1 MNDKLKRLELLRS
14 TLDAYHPDY
23 MEFNLRETPE
33 FHEDFTNGAVML
45 DDHVTEIAGSLVGK
59 KLLDVCCAGNAKQAF

>member
-1 MNDKLKRLELLRS
+1 MNDKLKRLELVRS
-14 TLDAYHPDY
+14 TWDAYHPDY
-23 MEFNLRETPE
+23 ME

-45 DDHVTEIAGSLVGK
+45 DDHVTEIAGSVVGK